1 MGILRDLYDIA
12 HDQTTLPDIDPT
24 TAFDDEDGPVRAKRA
39 PVSYDSI
46 AKQAKEGT
54 AQFPVLATRSLS
66 YDNIQMIAK
75 ACERNFASFLQV
87 VFTMN
92 QITNTDNPQDFVN
105 QYHQNTNTNI
115 KGAGDLIGLVFNAAE
130 VPQEV
135 INKLCIAFEMDSI
148 PFDTQFE
155 LKSINEKFIPLNT
168 RMMMSM
174 EARGAFNPH
183 QAVKEK
189 LPEDLFVDNDA
200 KKANELIPTL
210 MHVRILK
217 DMGPDSKYVDFVV
230 GVKAMI
236 HPIKSEDMID
246 HIVAQLQD
254 RGKLFSLI
262 RWTTGEISFFKDF
275 LLSVDRA
282 KVDAIAKSGKGST
295 DKIWKLLELRADRLK
310 GAKATRQGQA
320 ANAAITTLVISKAEV
335 EYIKQY
341 HRIDLNKAG
350 TLKGILRG
358 YNMMA
363 CAIIDEVSERVDFL
377 WDDGSGDFESL
388 SFMSLEREE
397 SGSMYK
403 KVINL
408 ATRGR

>member
-12 HDQTTLPDIDPT
+12 HDQTTLPDIDPST
-24 TAFDDEDGPVRAKRA
+24 VFDDEDGPVRARRA

-135 INKLCIAFEMDSI
+135 INRLCIAFEMDSI

-155 LKSINEKFIPLNT
+155 LTSINEKFIPMNT

-174 EARGAFNPH
+174 EARGTFNPH
-183 QAVKEK
+183 QQVKEK

-217 DMGPDSKYVDFVV
+217 DMGPDSRYVDFVV

-254 RGKLFSLI
+254 RGKLFSFI
-262 RWTTGEISFFKDF
+262 RWTTGEISFFKDLVF
-275 LLSVDRA
+275 NIDQAKKDVSEIHSGQASTWWRALKNIKTSRRFHKWTRTGPVLPNATILISMEEVDFIKANYDFDLTEDAVGERIINRFGLLQFII
-282 KVDAIAKSGKGST
+282 VDASSELAYFMLDGETRYNIVTFKMLERQNGDA
-295 DKIWKLLELRADRLK
+295 DKQFKEILRA
-310 GAKATRQGQA
+310 
-320 ANAAITTLVISKAEV
+320 V
-335 EYIKQY
+335 
-341 HRIDLNKAG
+341 NK
-350 TLKGILRG
+350 LQ
-358 YNMMA
+358 
-363 CAIIDEVSERVDFL
+363 
-377 WDDGSGDFESL
+377 
-388 SFMSLEREE
+388 
-397 SGSMYK
+397 
-403 KVINL
+403 
-408 ATRGR
+408 

>member
-155 LKSINEKFIPLNT
+155 LKSINEKFIPMNT

-217 DMGPDSKYVDFVV
+217 DMGPDSKYVDFVI

-262 RWTTGEISFFKDF
+262 RWTTGEISFFKDLVF
-275 LLSVDRA
+275 NIDQAKKDVSEIHSGQASTWWRALKNIKTSRRFHKWTRTGPVLPNATILISMEEVDFIKANYGFDLTEDAVGERIINRFGLLQFII
-282 KVDAIAKSGKGST
+282 VDASSELAYFMLDGETRYNIVTFKMLERQNGDA
-295 DKIWKLLELRADRLK
+295 DKQFKEILRA
-310 GAKATRQGQA
+310 
-320 ANAAITTLVISKAEV
+320 V
-335 EYIKQY
+335 
-341 HRIDLNKAG
+341 NK
-350 TLKGILRG
+350 LQ
-358 YNMMA
+358 
-363 CAIIDEVSERVDFL
+363 
-377 WDDGSGDFESL
+377 
-388 SFMSLEREE
+388 
-397 SGSMYK
+397 
-403 KVINL
+403 
-408 ATRGR
+408 